1 VEASQHVTLVRYFA
15 EPPTVFDISSA
26 CCNILAGT
34 THPKTQSMSTTPFR
48 EQPAKSLRHNDKRKI
63 VEHYDLVS
71 PYYQSLWGN
80 HIHHGYWISGD
91 ESKEQAQLQLMEH
104 LAELANIQTGCTVL
118 DIGCGFGG
126 SSIYL
131 AQKYKASATGIT
143 ISPVQVEMAR
153 KAAAAEHLDARFLLM
168 DAEALDF
175 PQQFDLLWSV
185 ESISHYHDHRSFFA
199 NAARFLKPGGLF
211 ALTDWFKK
219 PGLSPAQEQKF
230 IEPIDRGMFIE
241 LETMDDYESYLVAS
255 GLEIVQSQDLTRQ
268 CAKSWDIGLD
278 MIRDKSLW
286 ILAAKMGKDFVANL
300 RSFKAMRAGYSSGNF
315 VYGLF
320 IARKPFSANLK

>member
-1 VEASQHVTLVRYFA
+1 
-15 EPPTVFDISSA
+15 
-26 CCNILAGT
+26 
-34 THPKTQSMSTTPFR
+34 MSTTPFR
-48 EQPAKSLRHNDKRKI
+48 EQSVKPLRHNDKQKI
-63 VEHYDLVS
+63 VQHYDFVS

-80 HIHHGYWISGD
+80 HIHHGYWIRGD

-104 LAELANIQTGCTVL
+104 LAELANIQTGSTVL

-131 AQKYKASATGIT
+131 AQKYKARATGIT

-153 KAAAAEHLDARFLLM
+153 KAATAEHLDARFLLM
-168 DAEALDF
+168 DAEAMDF

-199 NAARFLKPGGLF
+199 NAARFLKPGGVF

-219 PGLSPAQEQKF
+219 TGLSPAQERKF
-230 IEPIDRGMFIE
+230 IEPIERGMFIE
-241 LETMDDYESYLVAS
+241 LETMADYESHLVAS
-255 GLEIVQSQDLTRQ
+255 GLQIVHRQDLSRQ
-268 CAKSWDIGLD
+268 CAKSWDLALNV
-278 MIRDKSLW
+278 IRDKSFW
-286 ILAAKMGKDFVANL
+286 KLAAKMGKDFVTNL
-300 RSFKAMRAGYSSGNF
+300 RSFRAMRAGYTSGNF

-320 IARKPFSANLK
+320 IARKPFSANPE

>member
-1 VEASQHVTLVRYFA
+1 
-15 EPPTVFDISSA
+15 
-26 CCNILAGT
+26 
-34 THPKTQSMSTTPFR
+34 MSTTPFR

-199 NAARFLKPGGLF
+199 NAARFLKPGGVF

-300 RSFKAMRAGYSSGNF
+300 RSFKAMRTGYSSGNF

>member
-1 VEASQHVTLVRYFA
+1 
-15 EPPTVFDISSA
+15 
-26 CCNILAGT
+26 
-34 THPKTQSMSTTPFR
+34 MSTSPFQ
-48 EQPAKSLRHNDKRKI
+48 EQSAKPLRHNDKRKI
-63 VEHYDLVS
+63 VEHYDFVS

-80 HIHHGYWISGD
+80 HIHHGFWIRGD

-131 AQKYKASATGIT
+131 AQKYKVSATGIT

-153 KAAAAEHLDARFLLM
+153 KAATAAQVDARFLLM

-175 PQQFDLLWSV
+175 PQPFDLLWSV
-185 ESISHYHDHRSFFA
+185 ESISHYHDRRTFFA
-199 NAARFLKPGGLF
+199 NAARFLKPGGVF

-219 PGLSPAQEQKF
+219 PGLSPAQERKF

-241 LETMDDYESYLVAS
+241 LETMDDYESYLLAS
-255 GLEIVQSQDLTRQ
+255 GLEIVHRQDLSRQ
-268 CAKSWDIGLD
+268 CAKSWDLGLD
-278 MIRDKSLW
+278 VIRDKSLW
-286 ILAAKMGKDFVANL
+286 TLAIKMGKDFVTNL
-300 RSFKAMRAGYSSGNF
+300 RSFQAMRAGYASGNF

-320 IARKPFSANLK
+320 TARKFFSDNAR

>member
-1 VEASQHVTLVRYFA
+1 
-15 EPPTVFDISSA
+15 
-26 CCNILAGT
+26 
-34 THPKTQSMSTTPFR
+34 MSTAPFR
-48 EQPAKSLRHNDKRKI
+48 EQSAKPLRHNDKRKI

-80 HIHHGYWISGD
+80 HIHHGYWIRGN

-131 AQKYKASATGIT
+131 AQKYEARATGIT

-175 PQQFDLLWSV
+175 PQPFDLLWSV
-185 ESISHYHDHRSFFA
+185 ESISHYHDHRSFFV
-199 NAARFLKPGGLF
+199 NAARFLKPGGVF

-219 PGLSPAQEQKF
+219 PGLSPAQEREF
-230 IEPIDRGMFIE
+230 IEPIDRGMFID
-241 LETMDDYESYLVAS
+241 LETMDDYESHLLAS
-255 GLEIVQSQDLTRQ
+255 GLEVIHRQDLTRQ
-268 CAKSWDIGLD
+268 CAKSWDLGLD
-278 MIRDKSLW
+278 MLRDKSLW
-286 ILAAKMGKDFVANL
+286 ALAAKMGKDFVANL
-300 RSFKAMRAGYSSGNF
+300 RSFRAMRAGYSSGNF

-320 IARKPFSANLK
+320 TARKPFSTGPK